1 MQSLIYAGLRN
12 GERDQKIHDALT
24 YKRVIEVAIEFQLH
38 PNTIRKASKRIESL
52 KTFDLQ
58 LLGGVARFRSER
70 WRLTRFGKPPLA
82 PTGTTTAPFETLTFP
97 AGLSP
102 TALKAWK

>member
-58 LLGGVARFRSER
+58 LLGG
-70 WRLTRFGKPPLA
+70 G
-82 PTGTTTAPFETLTFP
+82 
-97 AGLSP
+97 
-102 TALKAWK
+102 